1 MIALLALMA
10 AAFEGPEAAPAL
22 DVVKRCDRG
31 AMQSLTKA
39 EPHRRSQFA
48 AAAYAEQQA
57 IARERSAV
65 LVRAPQDGAP
75 VVQAA
80 NAAALTALDARQR
93 QLDDA
98 RAVEQ
103 GWRVLVDELRTD
115 FLANCAQGRRNA
127 DD

>member
-1 MIALLALMA
+1 MIHALFLMA
-10 AAFEGPEAAPAL
+10 AAFAGPDSAPAL
-22 DVVKRCDRG
+22 DAVKHCDRG

-57 IARERSAV
+57 IARDRADLLER
-65 LVRAPQDGAP
+65 
-75 VVQAA
+75 QAKETTPTG
-80 NAAALTALDARQR
+80 LTAITASLAALDARQR

-103 GWRVLVDELRTD
+103 GWRALVDELRTD

-127 DD
+127 ED